1 MENRASSVQPSK
13 GKERV
18 AITVRVPE
26 ALLRQID
33 RHIEARE
40 VPISRNNW
48 LLEAAAEKLARQEQS
63 RRRSR
68 HGA

>member
-1 MENRASSVQPSK
+1 MENRVSSARHAK

-18 AITVRVPE
+18 TATVRVPE

-48 LLEAAAEKLARQEQS
+48 LLEAAAEKLERQEQS

-68 HGA
+68 NGA

>member
-1 MENRASSVQPSK
+1 MGNRASFARHAN

-18 AITVRVPE
+18 AVTVRIPE

-33 RHIEARE
+33 HYIETRN

-48 LLEAAAEKLARQEQS
+48 LLEAAAEKLERQEQS
-63 RRRSR
+63 RRSSR
-68 HGA
+68 DGA

>member
-1 MENRASSVQPSK
+1 MENQASSAHPHK

-18 AITVRVPE
+18 AVTVRVPE

-48 LLEAAAEKLARQEQS
+48 LLEAVVEKLARQEQS

-68 HGA
+68 NGA

>member
-1 MENRASSVQPSK
+1 MENRASSARYAK

-18 AITVRVPE
+18 AVTVRVPE

-33 RHIEARE
+33 RQIETRA

-48 LLEAAAEKLARQEQS
+48 LLEAVAEKLERQEQN

-68 HGA
+68 NGA